1 MALVLVWLVGLAG
14 WRNGCESIEMLHNP
28 EQVRAAIEQSQD
40 TEMARKQV
48 ARIDTL
54 LAYRK
59 LVTPLAVGEFL
70 LGSLLTFAAGTVLW
84 GRRHARGLL
93 LQAILVYAVFLTIDY
108 ALRRPVRARDIDL
121 WISDPQ
127 LPQLVG
133 QPAAELAAWFRWLF
147 RGLLAAQLAVLG
159 GGLLAMT
166 RPRVR
171 ALLGGPARGRAGQ
184 EEP

>member
-14 WRNGCESIEMLHNP
+14 WRNGCQAIETLHRP
-28 EQVRAAIEQSQD
+28 EQVRASIEQSQD
-40 TEMARKQV
+40 TEMARKQA

-93 LQAILVYAVFLTIDY
+93 LQAMLAYAAFLAVDY
-108 ALRRPVRARDIDL
+108 VLQRPVRAHDIDL
-121 WISDPQ
+121 LVSDPQ
-127 LPQLVG
+127 LPQLAG

-147 RGLLAAQLAVLG
+147 RGLLAVQLAVLG

-171 ALLGGPARGRAGQ
+171 ALFAAAERSRAEH